1 LIQSVHELILEHAE
15 EIGDF
20 KDLKPDPVPIEI
32 AKDNYSLIQKTNETF
47 V

>member
-32 AKDNYSLIQKTNETF
+32 AKDNSLIQKTNETF